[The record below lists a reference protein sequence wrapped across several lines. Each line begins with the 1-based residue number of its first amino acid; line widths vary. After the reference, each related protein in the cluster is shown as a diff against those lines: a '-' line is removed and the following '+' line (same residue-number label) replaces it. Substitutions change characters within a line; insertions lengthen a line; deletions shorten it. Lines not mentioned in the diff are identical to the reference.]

1 MVRWRLANWRDW
13 TRFNRRRVLMVA
25 GLVVLAPAVAA
36 AQGSQGA
43 EQFVSGLTEQA
54 IDLSRQVAA
63 NPTAHT
69 VELTQLLDQS
79 TDVKLVGRLVLGQQ
93 WRKIGEAQ
101 RQEYLGLF
109 RDYVLA
115 GLVRRLGGTKGVE
128 RVEVTGSRLV
138 RGKDSMVS
146 TRIALGNGGSP
157 ANVEWRVR
165 QENAGYRIID
175 VVAEGVSL
183 VVTNRNEFGAIVS
196 QRGMDGLLAQL
207 REWRTL
213 PLQQQPAA

>member
-1 MVRWRLANWRDW
+1 MKEIAHWRDW
-13 TRFNRRRVLMVA
+13 TRFNRRQVLMVA

-36 AQGSQGA
+36 AQGSAGA

-54 IDLSRQVAA
+54 IALSRQVAA

-69 VELTQLLDQS
+69 VELTRLLDQS
-79 TDVKLVGRLVLGQQ
+79 TDVRLVGRLVLGQQ
-93 WRKIGEAQ
+93 WRRLSEAQ

-138 RGKDSMVS
+138 GNEDSMVS
-146 TRIALGNGGSP
+146 TRINLGNEGSP
-157 ANVEWRVR
+157 HNVEWRVR
-165 QENAGYRIID
+165 QGDAGYRIID

-183 VVTNRNEFGAIVS
+183 AVTTRNEFGAIVS

-207 REWRTL
+207 RERRAL
-213 PLQQQPAA
+213 PSQQQPTA

>member
-1 MVRWRLANWRDW
+1 MLGRRTYPIDQRSSTQAVTPPVAACRQEVGVMVRWRLANWRDW

-69 VELTQLLDQS
+69 VELPSCS
-79 TDVKLVGRLVLGQQ
+79 TSPPTSSWSGGWCSGSSGVRSGRRSVRSISGRPGLRVGR
-93 WRKIGEAQ
+93 A
-101 RQEYLGLF
+101 
-109 RDYVLA
+109 A
-115 GLVRRLGGTKGVE
+115 AAAGGTKGVE

-138 RGKDSMVS
+138 RGEDSMVS
-146 TRIALGNGGSP
+146 TRIALGAGGRRPTSNGGCGRETP
-157 ANVEWRVR
+157 ATGSSTSWPR
-165 QENAGYRIID
+165 A
-175 VVAEGVSL
+175 
-183 VVTNRNEFGAIVS
+183 
-196 QRGMDGLLAQL
+196 
-207 REWRTL
+207 
-213 PLQQQPAA
+213 

>member
-54 IDLSRQVAA
+54 ITLSQQVAA

-138 RGKDSMVS
+138 RGEDSLVS
-146 TRIALGNGGSP
+146 SRITLGNGGRRPTSNGGCGRGTP
-157 ANVEWRVR
+157 ATGSSTSWPR
-165 QENAGYRIID
+165 A
-175 VVAEGVSL
+175 
-183 VVTNRNEFGAIVS
+183 
-196 QRGMDGLLAQL
+196 
-207 REWRTL
+207 
-213 PLQQQPAA
+213 

>member
-1 MVRWRLANWRDW
+1 MKEIAHWRDW
-13 TRFNRRRVLMVA
+13 NRFNRRQVLMVA
-25 GLVVLAPAVAA
+25 GLVALAPAVAA
-36 AQGSQGA
+36 AQGSAGA

-54 IDLSRQVAA
+54 IALSRQVAA

-69 VELTQLLDQS
+69 VELTRLLDQS
-79 TDVKLVGRLVLGQQ
+79 TDVRLVGRLVLGQQ
-93 WRKIGEAQ
+93 WRRLGEAQ

-115 GLVRRLGGTKGVE
+115 GLVRRLGVTAGVE

-138 RGKDSMVS
+138 GSEDSMVS
-146 TRIALGNGGSP
+146 TRITLGNEGSP

-165 QENAGYRIID
+165 EGDAGYRIID

-183 VVTNRNEFGAIVS
+183 AVTTRNEFGTIVS
-196 QRGMDGLLAQL
+196 QGGIDGLLAQL
-207 REWRTL
+207 RERRAL
-213 PLQQQPAA
+213 PSQQQPTA